1 MYKKLILLFM
11 VLISIEVLAE
21 NNRIIIA
28 STTSTY
34 DSGLL
39 KYINKKFEDKYNYK
53 VHVIALG
60 TGQALRMAKN
70 GDADLLLVHHTPS
83 EIEFVNSGYGLKRY
97 KLMYNNYIL
106 VGPKE
111 FKNKCSSIK
120 EILSMIKKDKFTFV
134 SRSDESGTHKKEKEL
149 WKLINAKPQNFSDWY
164 LKIGQGMG
172 SALMMSNELQ
182 AFTLADK
189 ATWLSFNNK
198 INLKIICE
206 YKNELINQYGII
218 LVNPKINPK
227 INFDGAKI
235 YINWIISDEGKKLI
249 NSFNLNNEQLFF
261 YNYK

>member
-1 MYKKLILLFM
+1 
-11 VLISIEVLAE
+11 
-21 NNRIIIA
+21 
-28 STTSTY
+28 
-34 DSGLL
+34 
-39 KYINKKFEDKYNYK
+39 
-53 VHVIALG
+53 
-60 TGQALRMAKN
+60 
-70 GDADLLLVHHTPS
+70 
-83 EIEFVNSGYGLKRY
+83 
-97 KLMYNNYIL
+97 
-106 VGPKE
+106 
-111 FKNKCSSIK
+111 
-120 EILSMIKKDKFTFV
+120 
-134 SRSDESGTHKKEKEL
+134 
-149 WKLINAKPQNFSDWY
+149 
-164 LKIGQGMG
+164 
-172 SALMMSNELQ
+172 MMSNELQ